1 MRPLVAKLLLAL
13 LLLVAAPGALPAIA
27 LLLPREPGLPPLEL
41 KSEVLDVTIEGPVA
55 QVRLAQVFHNPHARV
70 LEGTF
75 LVHLPRGAQVTD
87 FALRINGERV
97 AGEVLEAEQAREI
110 YTDIVRRMRDPGLL
124 EYLDAQTLRFRVFPI
139 PARGDMPVE
148 LTFLQTLERDG
159 DLYALE
165 LPAGRRANLPA
176 PREVDLR
183 LRVAWPGGT
192 GPVYSPT
199 HKLDLQTAE
208 GVVTGSVADYARP
221 DSRGF
226 RLLVAPAQKEL
237 GVHLVAHQPD
247 AAGPGTFL
255 LLIHPPHEGELA
267 KPMPK
272 TVTFVLDVSGSM
284 NEHGK
289 IEQARRALLQCLGA
303 LGPEDHFNILTFS
316 TGVEAFRR
324 APVPATAQ
332 ERAAAREFVT
342 AIRARGGTNIDEALQ
357 RALAQETPNSLHQ
370 ILFLTDGL
378 PTVGVTDPLLIR
390 KRLEALNTDARRIF
404 ALGVGFDVNTH
415 LLDSIADDTR
425 ALSRY
430 IAPDEDLEL
439 KVSSLFESISHPVLA
454 ELVLDFDGA
463 AVHDVYPSQLPDLF
477 LGQNLLILGRYRQH
491 GAARVTLAGN
501 AAGKPWSRTYAIEL
515 PQRTDDTTR
524 YASALWANRKVGYLL
539 DEIRRHGESAELR
552 DEVTALAKEYNL
564 VTPYTSFLVIEDERR
579 IETASP
585 LARPSRQ
592 FEELSGVRP
601 TPSPA
606 PPGAAPTTDTQ
617 NRYRS
622 PQAIDLSAYG
632 TTTGAAGVSVAGD
645 IAARKQAETLA
656 GAPSDNRNARQ
667 RLIAG
672 ARFRLAD
679 GRWTEILEPA
689 ERPRVAVAYL
699 SPAWFTL
706 LERFPARREAL
717 LLGEQV
723 TLLLADT
730 LVEVGVTGVTD
741 PAALPP
747 SLR

>member
-27 LLLPREPGLPPLEL
+27 LLLPREPGLPPLQL
-41 KSEVLDVTIEGPVA
+41 KSEVLDVTIDGPVA
-55 QVRLAQVFHNPHARV
+55 RIRLAQVFHNPHARV

-87 FALRINGERV
+87 FALMMNGERV
-97 AGEVLEAEQAREI
+97 AGEVLEADQAREI

-124 EYLDAQTLRFRVFPI
+124 EYLDAQTLRFRIFPI

-165 LPAGRRANLPA
+165 LPAGRRTKMPA
-176 PREVDLR
+176 PSEVDLR

-208 GVVTGSVADYARP
+208 GVVTGSVVDYARP

-226 RLLVAPAQKEL
+226 RLLVAPAQKEV
-237 GVHLVAHQPD
+237 GVHLVTHQPD
-247 AAGPGTFL
+247 TAGPGTFL

-284 NEHGK
+284 NDHGK

-303 LGPEDHFNILTFS
+303 LGSEDHFNILTFS
-316 TGVEAFRR
+316 TGVDAFRR
-324 APVPATAQ
+324 GPVPANAE
-332 ERAAAREFVT
+332 ERAAAREFIT

-390 KRLEALNTDARRIF
+390 KRLEALNTDARRVF

-430 IAPDEDLEL
+430 IAPDEDLEI
-439 KVSSLFESISHPVLA
+439 KVSSLFESISYPVLA
-454 ELVLDFDGA
+454 QLALDFEGA
-463 AVHDVYPSQLPDLF
+463 AIHDVYPNQLPDLF

-515 PQRTDDTTR
+515 PDRTDDSTR

-579 IETASP
+579 IEPVSP
-585 LARPSRQ
+585 LSRVSYQ
-592 FEELSGVRP
+592 FEEFSGVRP

-606 PPGAAPTTDTQ
+606 PPGAAPATATQ
-617 NRYRS
+617 NQYRFTE
-622 PQAIDLSAYG
+622 ALDLRDYV
-632 TTTGAAGVSVAGD
+632 TTSGAAGVSVAGD

-656 GAPSDNRNARQ
+656 EAPTGSRDARQ

-672 ARFRLAD
+672 ASFRLAD
-679 GRWTEILEPA
+679 GRWTEVLEPA

-699 SPAWFTL
+699 SPAWFAL
-706 LERFPARREAL
+706 LDRFPARREAL

-730 LVEVGVTGVTD
+730 LVEVGSTGLTD

-747 SLR
+747 NLR